1 MVEHVPAQTSQ
12 PFLDEEASTGHPA
25 ENAEDGA
32 QTAQSTSLIGAEAHH
47 SEQIGT
53 EGAESRKPDKV
64 RSAPSRSF
72 LMKYIEGE
80 KNVGKNDGV
89 DEAVEGRGGRGEKV
103 AAAQQVGEEETNF
116 MVGGSNDD
124 AIAPERGGRRRRRV
138 SKEDIVNAALK
149 KEREERE
156 AAEEERMRGK
166 KRRRPITPK
175 SPLDCLTPRERLE
188 ANNAT
193 ILFSDSNPEEL
204 GDGRTT
210 TGTRS
215 LESPSSPSPIAD
227 KAARALEQEDGGD
240 DEEEETFSQEQKRMK
255 MARAQSRTVLDETTS
270 AEEGSSVIFPTEE
283 LFEESEEDG
292 RGRRLV
298 VKSSYSKRKKK
309 LDLTGGGA
317 KIRSPL
323 LQSASAD
330 KRSRLGVLRGKAA
343 EEPSQLSATIPM
355 ENVAVHDGTNSQF
368 SATIPLEN
376 NRLEDDED
384 LPDIPSSPRDLPEP
398 QTSKALSSSVLHAK
412 EGEESV
418 SGSDDSDIFEVS
430 GTPQAKNST
439 FRDKVK
445 RLSAGRKRMLLYD
458 QKISKEGED
467 RFGTSGEVKSP
478 KPPTRNSSTD
488 SNEPSTVILDKSTE
502 NEDDDPGAEVEMSQT
517 APARGPPST
526 SESVADVQRKFVLMM
541 SGLDSKQRSNVNMYA
556 AKLGC
561 SVKGNLDQSVTHV
574 VIGHDDGM
582 RCERTL
588 KYFQVNN
595 IFRKLIYIN
604 MHVSTS

>member
-1 MVEHVPAQTSQ
+1 MVKHVPAQTSQ
-12 PFLDEEASTGHPA
+12 PFLDEEASTEKPA

-32 QTAQSTSLIGAEAHH
+32 QTTQSTSLIGAEAHH
-47 SEQIGT
+47 SENIGT
-53 EGAESRKPDKV
+53 EVAESRKPEKV

-72 LMKYIEGE
+72 LMQYIEGE
-80 KNVGKNDGV
+80 KNVGKNDCV
-89 DEAVEGRGGRGEKV
+89 HEALEERCGRGEKV
-103 AAAQQVGEEETNF
+103 AAAQQVSEEETNF
-116 MVGGSNDD
+116 MVGGNDDD

-210 TGTRS
+210 TEGTRS
-215 LESPSSPSPIAD
+215 LDSPSNPKPIAD
-227 KAARALEQEDGGD
+227 KAARALEQEDGDD
-240 DEEEETFSQEQKRMK
+240 DEEEETFSQEQRRMK

-292 RGRRLV
+292 RGGRLV

-309 LDLTGGGA
+309 LDLTGGAA

-323 LQSASAD
+323 LQSVSAD
-330 KRSRLGVLRGKAA
+330 KRSRLGVLRGKAAA

-355 ENVAVHDGTNSQF
+355 ENVAVDDGTNSQF
-368 SATIPLEN
+368 SATCPLEN

-517 APARGPPST
+517 APARGLPST

-561 SVKGNLDQSVTHV
+561 SVKGFLDQSVTHV

-588 KYFQVNN
+588 KYFQVDN
-595 IFRKLIYIN
+595 IFRKLI
-604 MHVSTS
+604 